1 MISPTKFRKIL
12 NDIKRRPED
21 AALDLEI
28 SKKEIDEYLEGKK
41 KIPFSLVIK
50 AVKIWSINYSEFFEI
65 QDDAHNGF
73 KKMSKNESEKTKRIM
88 TRDGKPYYLYKDTA
102 YSRLSPFKPEW
113 IEELLVV
120 NDNDPENKQVIFNN
134 GHFLHQFTY
143 FIGNVNFYYIL
154 NGIKKVAI
162 MNTGD
167 SMYISPYV
175 PHSFATRKNITKTN
189 GVILALT
196 YSDKLNHDSIDE
208 LSAIGKNLSMKFK
221 LDLENKLKS
230 FKSNLRYYL
239 KVSSFNLEELSKR
252 VNDKSIKNIF
262 DLNKFPNFEMIE
274 SIANALNINLRDL
287 MPIYDEEQVKVLEY
301 SNCKKWFYPSTNEPI
316 YTMIELVGVKKLPIS
331 RAFELHVN
339 KDENIYSKDSVIETP
354 LHQYI
359 YNIGKTKCY
368 IILENKKIELDS
380 DDSIYLKP
388 NLNHAFKGIGSKLL
402 ILRTGGKVSGDALYH
417 FSMIS
422 QKELSRAIEDNKPW
436 FDH

>member
-1 MISPTKFRKIL
+1 MISPVKFTKIL

-21 AALDLEI
+21 AALDLGI
-28 SKKEIDEYLEGKK
+28 SKKEIEEYLKGTK
-41 KIPFSLVIK
+41 KIPFSLISK
-50 AVKIWSINYSEFFEI
+50 AVKIWSINYSEFFDIE
-65 QDDAHNGF
+65 DDTHNGF

-120 NDNDPENKQVIFNN
+120 DDNNPENKKIVFNN

-143 FIGNVNFYYIL
+143 FVGSVNFYYIL

-167 SMYISPYV
+167 SMYISPYI
-175 PHSFATRKNITKTN
+175 PHSFATRKNITDKN

-208 LSAIGKNLSMKFK
+208 LSAIGKDLSLKFK

-230 FKSNLRYYL
+230 FKSNLIYYL
-239 KVSSFNLEELSKR
+239 KVSSFSLDELSNR
-252 VNDKSIKNIF
+252 VNDKSLLNI
-262 DLNKFPNFEMIE
+262 LNINKLPNFEMIDR
-274 SIANALNINLRDL
+274 IANALNINLRDL
-287 MPIYDEEQVKVLEY
+287 IPIYNEDQVKVLES
-301 SNCKKWFYPSTNEPI
+301 SNCKKWYYPSINEPV
-316 YTMIELVGVKKLPIS
+316 YTMVELAGVKKLPIS

-339 KDENIYSKDSVIETP
+339 LDENIYSKESIIETP

-359 YNIGKTKCY
+359 YNIGKNNCY
-368 IILENKKIELDS
+368 IILGNKKVELNS

-388 NLNHAFKGIGSKLL
+388 NLSHSFKGKGSKLL
-402 ILRTGGKVSGDALYH
+402 ILRTGGKISGDAMYH
-417 FSMIS
+417 FSLIS
-422 QKELSRAIEDNKPW
+422 NKELSRAIDDNKPW
-436 FDH
+436 FDY